1 MLFSMACLLYLS
13 LMQTAVLISLIG
25 FLAGRNGTQDL
36 RTKLARQPP
45 KGGFQG
51 RGSGVVDLREKLSGS
66 VSHPPPLSQ
75 VNEAAK
81 RRVASVV
88 YNSSNVTQGVA
99 STTVPAPVQARQK
112 PTAKANVDVSLTVY
126 SK

>member
-1 MLFSMACLLYLS
+1 MLLSMACLLYLS

>member
-1 MLFSMACLLYLS
+1 M
-13 LMQTAVLISLIG
+13 
-25 FLAGRNGTQDL
+25 
-36 RTKLARQPP
+36 
-45 KGGFQG
+45 
-51 RGSGVVDLREKLSGS
+51 DLREKLSGS

-99 STTVPAPVQARQK
+99 STTVPVPVPARQN
-112 PTAKANVDVSLTVY
+112 PTAKANVEVSVTVC